1 MSGGG
6 MTYGTRADQRR
17 SRILTYTGLILLA
30 ALFVA
35 PVAWNFLYSLKS
47 AAESA
52 SINVHLLPQHAQWGT
67 YKQALTLIDF
77 WQYLWNTLL
86 IAVPYATLITL
97 TSALVGFGFARLRA
111 RGRSG
116 LFVLMLATSM
126 VPQILT
132 VIPTYVLFT
141 RIHLV
146 NTRWPWVLWGL
157 AASPFLAF
165 LFRQFFA
172 SLPTELEDAAILD
185 GCGWLRI
192 FARIFL
198 PLSKPVLATS
208 FILSFTWVWG
218 DFFTP
223 EIFLNNDKTTLAVA
237 MGNGYTDPVTDTP
250 LSNVLAAGTMFYVLP
265 VLIVFFLAQ
274 RSFVRGVATTGLKG

>member
-1 MSGGG
+1 MSGIS
-6 MTYGTRADQRR
+6 YGTRAAQRR
-17 SRILTYTGLILLA
+17 SKALTYTSLILLA
-30 ALFVA
+30 VLFLA
-35 PVAWNFLYSLKS
+35 PLAWNVLYSLKS
-47 AAESA
+47 AAEAA
-52 SINVHLLPQHAQWGT
+52 SINVHLLPQHTQWGT
-67 YKQALTLIDF
+67 FTQALTLIDF
-77 WQYLWNTLL
+77 WRYLWNTVL

-111 RGRSG
+111 RGRGG
-116 LFVLMLATSM
+116 LFILMLATSM

-192 FARIFL
+192 FTRIFL

-237 MGNGYTDPVTDTP
+237 IGSGYTDPATNAP
-250 LSNVLAAGTMFYVLP
+250 LTNVMAAGTMFYVLP
-265 VLIVFFLAQ
+265 VLVVFFFAQ
-274 RSFVRGVATTGLKG
+274 RSFVRGIATTGLKG

>member
-1 MSGGG
+1 MSGIS
-6 MTYGTRADQRR
+6 YGTRAAQRR
-17 SRILTYTGLILLA
+17 SKALTYTSLILLA
-30 ALFVA
+30 ALFLA
-35 PVAWNFLYSLKS
+35 PLAWNVLYSLKS
-47 AAESA
+47 AAEAA
-52 SINVHLLPQHAQWGT
+52 SINVHLLPQHTQWGT

-77 WQYLWNTLL
+77 WRYLWNTVL

-111 RGRSG
+111 RGRGG
-116 LFVLMLATSM
+116 LFILMLATSM

-172 SLPTELEDAAILD
+172 SLPTQLEDAAILD

-192 FARIFL
+192 FTRIFL

-208 FILSFTWVWG
+208 FILSFAWVWG

-237 MGNGYTDPVTDTP
+237 IGSGYTDPATNAP
-250 LSNVLAAGTMFYVLP
+250 LTNVMAAGTMFYVLP
-265 VLIVFFLAQ
+265 VLVVFFFAQ
-274 RSFVRGVATTGLKG
+274 RSLVRGIATTGLKG